1 MGPVLVLLS
10 IPLMLRWVPRNRFYG
25 FRVAPT
31 LRSDGVWY
39 EINAAS
45 GRQLCLLGLLM
56 VGLEFVLPTS
66 ARNYVL
72 WAVGAVGVVA
82 NIVVNWRAAYKC
94 QRRIEEAKANA
105 PLRP

>member
-1 MGPVLVLLS
+1 MLLS

-39 EINAAS
+39 ESNAAS

-56 VGLEFVLPTS
+56 VGLESPPGFNSDIAPRRAHCGQAVS
-66 ARNYVL
+66 APRNDQVPSQGQQTC
-72 WAVGAVGVVA
+72 A
-82 NIVVNWRAAYKC
+82 R
-94 QRRIEEAKANA
+94 Q
-105 PLRP
+105 PLTATI